1 MMKLPPLYMNTSE
14 WTLVGPMG
22 PAVPDQLSQHP
33 LLVIDG
39 GARHT
44 ERMDIWIGDGD
55 SYLDPVNCEHIFRYP
70 PKKSQSDLLL
80 ALSVLNS
87 QHQYK
92 LHLWGFLGGRKDHE
106 LFNLGECL
114 SFLADHPESQILLYN
129 AESDISFHLLGEGE
143 WSFEYHGPYSLG
155 SIKNVE
161 VQMTGDCLYP
171 LLRPQRLTPLSSL
184 GLSNEASGVVSLQTN
199 GPIFI
204 YFPEGRR

>member
-1 MMKLPPLYMNTSE
+1 MMKLPPLYKNTFE

-22 PAVPDQLSQHP
+22 PAVPNDLAQHP
-33 LLVIDG
+33 LLVVDG
-39 GARHT
+39 GAGHT

-55 SYLDPVNCEHIFRYP
+55 SYTDKINCEHIFSYP
-70 PKKSQSDLLL
+70 PEKSQSDLAL
-80 ALSVLNS
+80 ALSALNS

-129 AESDISFHLLGEGE
+129 AESEVSFHLLGEGE
-143 WSFEYHGPYSLG
+143 WSFEHHGPFSLG
-155 SIKNVE
+155 SIKNLE

-171 LLRPQRLTPLSSL
+171 LRGPHLLTPLSSL
-184 GLSNEASGVVSLQTN
+184 GLSNEGSGRIFLQIN
-199 GPIFI
+199 GPLFV
-204 YFPEGRR
+204 YFPEGRK